1 LLPKSRF
8 KLAAE
13 CPTKLFYTGKPQ
25 LYRNLKQEDS
35 FLAMLADGGYQMG
48 ELAMCFYPADVEIYS
63 PKNAEAGAQ
72 TLEWLK
78 QDKVVVFEPAIR
90 VR

>member
-1 LLPKSRF
+1 
-8 KLAAE
+8 
-13 CPTKLFYTGKPQ
+13 
-25 LYRNLKQEDS
+25 
-35 FLAMLADGGYQMG
+35 MLADGGYQMG